1 MGFRERSQR
10 SLLPK
15 FSQSVSHQVNDV
27 AWSKTHHQFTP
38 GFRLIREANKTHTLS
53 VQEVINENIMS
64 SRTSLDAG
72 ILEQGLLSITTNGT
86 TGSRVH
92 VLLAQSLDL
101 SVDIGL
107 LLYYIRV
114 ELDI

>member
-1 MGFRERSQR
+1 
-10 SLLPK
+10 
-15 FSQSVSHQVNDV
+15 
-27 AWSKTHHQFTP
+27 
-38 GFRLIREANKTHTLS
+38 
-53 VQEVINENIMS
+53 MS